1 MNGTWIDAIRS
12 AELEAARTIAAARLA
27 AERTVER
34 AHDEAKVM
42 VTRARD
48 IGSEQATAHLAAATE
63 GAERTAAGITI
74 QDEVDRCRAAVSAC
88 MPELVE
94 AMVQL
99 VLAAPGERGS

>member
-42 VTRARD
+42 VTRARG
-48 IGSEQATAHLAAATE
+48 IGSEQAITHLAAATE
-63 GAERTAAGITI
+63 RAERTAAGITVEG
-74 QDEVDRCRAAVSAC
+74 DVDRCRAAVSAR
-88 MPELVE
+88 MPELVD